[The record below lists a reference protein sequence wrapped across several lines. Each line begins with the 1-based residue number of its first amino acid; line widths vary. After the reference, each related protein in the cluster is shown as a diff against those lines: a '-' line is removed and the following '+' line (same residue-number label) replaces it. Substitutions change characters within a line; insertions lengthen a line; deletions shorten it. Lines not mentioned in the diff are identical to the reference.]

1 MEEEVPNMDYVKLSS
16 TQYLFL
22 KPTFCKNGMFPIID
36 RNLPDSFFDLHA
48 ICQQR
53 NVIQQI
59 SNDHDLGMYG
69 VIGYVEFGG
78 RKASV
83 LVVQTNLERHYET
96 NCSLQLILFTDKSIR
111 NKLGRIEDSTHR
123 ITVDGS
129 VDGLSLFI
137 YCATHFIIPG
147 SKGRYD
153 SERIERNWIDLFL
166 ASNHIL
172 KDGKTLPR
180 SIKRKHVAIMNEKCA
195 TKLKRDA
202 TIKTISYTEPNRI
215 DVKREKSLKMEATT
229 LSYSDITNSKESSK
243 RTINLREEAVSL
255 VPGVFSENWPPEAYV
270 EGFMMLK
277 NLGLGNDQLAVTSA
291 AMLMDSSYRITDATP
306 IQEDVIENVSI
317 DIDQV
322 RSQYCSFAYLNII
335 ILLLC

>member
-1 MEEEVPNMDYVKLSS
+1 MDQEVPNTDYVKISS

-22 KPTFCKNGMFPIID
+22 KPAFCKNGMFPIMVGS
-36 RNLPDSFFDLHA
+36 NVPDSFFDLHA
-48 ICQQR
+48 ICQER

-59 SNDHDLGMYG
+59 SNDHGLGMYG
-69 VIGYVEFGG
+69 VIGYVEFGCG
-78 RKASV
+78 KASV
-83 LVVQTNLERHYET
+83 LVVQTNLEQHYET
-96 NCSLQLILFTDKSIR
+96 NCSLQLVSFTDKSIR
-111 NKLGRIEDSTHR
+111 SKLSRIEDSTCR
-123 ITVDGS
+123 IIVDGS

-137 YCATHFIIPG
+137 YSATHFIIPG

-153 SERIERNWIDLFL
+153 PEKVERNWIDLFL
-166 ASNHIL
+166 GTNQIL
-172 KDGKTLPR
+172 KDGRSLPQ

-195 TKLKRDA
+195 TKLKKDA
-202 TIKTISYTEPNRI
+202 TIKTISYKEPNRT
-215 DVKREKSLKMEATT
+215 DVKRQRSLEVEATT

-255 VPGVFSENWPPEAYV
+255 VPGAFSENWPPEEYV
-270 EGFMMLK
+270 KGFMMLK

-306 IQEDVIENVSI
+306 IEEDVIENVSI

-322 RSQYCSFAYLNII
+322 RCLFVICCFAFLNII
-335 ILLLC
+335 I